1 MINKEKNQ
9 NLQIT
14 LSKQDYFKLLEI
26 QNELSTLLSI
36 ELNKSQVIAFLI
48 KNHNKQPSAPTATK
62 APRITPTQA
71 PKPTNNGHLKPSN
84 PNVNYQAQVIAL
96 KDKLNV
102 SFPRLAEILQIP
114 LSTLKKYA
122 YGTQNPTGENEQI
135 LINALA
141 RYGIK

>member
-1 MINKEKNQ
+1 MAINKEKNQ

-14 LSKQDYFKLLEI
+14 LSKQDFFKLLEI
-26 QNELSTLLSI
+26 QKELSMLLSI
-36 ELNKSQVIAFLI
+36 EINKSQVIAFLI
-48 KNHNKQPSAPTATK
+48 KNYSKQV
-62 APRITPTQA
+62 TPTTTTTRVPKQA
-71 PKPTNNGHLKPSN
+71 PKPTNNGQLKPTNQSI
-84 PNVNYQAQVIAL
+84 NYQAQVIAL

-122 YGTQNPTGENEQI
+122 YGKQQPTRENEQI
-135 LINALA
+135 LIKALA